1 MSAKKNPSKK
11 SGSKKPPSNKLKS
24 QKSKKPSLQAQVNKA
39 NEITVAVAQASAD
52 AVERNFYAG
61 NNTYEVSASDQ
72 TIPTKSGLEVAGND
86 TVRSSVAYNLAG
98 SYAAGGNQIE
108 NLVYTGTAGVA
119 LQGNA
124 LANSIV
130 GGANNDSISGGTGA
144 DTLVGGS
151 GNDTLFGNGS
161 SILVGGANDDTYVV
175 GSTTDVINDASGSDE
190 VRSSISYT
198 LGSDIENL
206 TYTGTASATFG
217 GNNGNNYIDASS
229 ANTGNAVSLSGN
241 GGRDTLIGGSGNDTL
256 RGAASSSLVGGEG
269 DDAIFAE
276 GTDISIDA
284 GNGNNTIVFSTA
296 AQMKSAATIIGGKS
310 VDTVKVDSKVRLYD
324 ADFVNFS
331 GIEKLV
337 LTSNPTDGG
346 NYIELGLLANARGL
360 ETVISGTGNDTI
372 DAGAFNSSVTLVGDG
387 GGDNLLIGSAAGD
400 SIYGGTGSETI
411 LGNAGND
418 TISGGGGADS
428 ILGGVGDDDIRV
440 STAAAMLAVAT
451 ISGGAD
457 NDTLKL
463 TSQNQ
468 NVDDRNF
475 AKVDS
480 IVTFQ
485 VADGVGST
493 VSIGSSGGNADASG
507 IGFLFGGNGSDTLTG
522 YTDQATT
529 ISGNDGND
537 SIIGGTATD
546 SLLGGVGNDTIAGA
560 GGSDIVLGGAG
571 NDSLFGHTSGAAS
584 LSGGDDDDTI
594 VGNGSSDTLDGG
606 AGADSLFGNAVA
618 ETLLGGDGNDSIVGG
633 GGVDSIFG
641 GDGNDVIEF
650 STAVL
655 MAAAATIAGGLGT
668 NTVALTTNAQNI
680 GDADFGGFDSIN
692 VLELAD
698 GANIVEAGA
707 TAVTAGI
714 ATIVGGA
721 NDDSLQV
728 ATMTSFTSLIGG
740 LGTNTV
746 ALTTNA
752 QNIGD
757 GDFGGFDSINVL
769 ELADGANIVEAGA
782 TAVTAGIATIVGG
795 ANDDSLQVATMT
807 SFTSLIGGLGTN
819 TVALTTN
826 AQNIGDADFGGFD
839 SINVLELAA
848 GANIVEA
855 GATALSAGIATIVGG
870 INADRIDIGV
880 DYDGNQAVTLLGGAG
895 DDSLLGRDQADSLVG
910 GDDSD
915 VINGRGG
922 ADNILGGDGTDTLIF
937 ATPLDLA
944 TAATV
949 IGGLGNDTI
958 SIANAGG
965 SVVDTNF
972 DDLDTV
978 EALVFTAGG
987 NCSAILE
994 TEAQQAGIVSV
1005 FGGVGDDTI
1014 DASNAAYNATGL
1026 YFQGN
1031 GGVDSLVGGGSTD
1044 KFVFSTAAALNLAA
1058 TVSGGNGNDTIS
1070 LAAHNQTVVDA
1081 DFTDVLSV
1089 EALSFADGT
1098 GSSAVLAGT
1107 AATAGIAKVY
1117 GGNGNDTLT
1126 VDETFYSSPLFNG
1139 ADGVDVLILSNETV
1153 AVGDSFFTNVLS
1165 VASFQ
1170 TANGANDIAL
1180 GVEASEAGIETVT
1193 GGTGDDILNASA
1205 MTSAVTLLGGL
1216 GADTLTGGSGGSR
1229 QQGWTGTS
1237 TVNVSSDTLTGGA
1250 GTDIFVLGDA
1260 SGNAYGF
1267 DSNPAVNYRALITG
1281 FAMGT
1286 DRFQLW
1292 DADQSGAVTVAADG
1306 TIANQVNISIGGL
1319 QAYRFN
1325 YDNAADTGTLY
1336 VAGTTK
1342 VVAELTGFTG
1352 SGANLTGSN
1361 FSII

>member
-1 MSAKKNPSKK
+1 M
-11 SGSKKPPSNKLKS
+11 
-24 QKSKKPSLQAQVNKA
+24 
-39 NEITVAVAQASAD
+39 IRT
-52 AVERNFYAG
+52 
-61 NNTYEVSASDQ
+61 TQ
-72 TIPTKSGLEVAGND
+72 TS
-86 TVRSSVAYNLAG
+86 YNLG
-98 SYAAGGNQIE
+98 SN
-108 NLVYTGTAGVA
+108 
-119 LQGNA
+119 
-124 LANSIV
+124 
-130 GGANNDSISGGTGA
+130 
-144 DTLVGGS
+144 
-151 GNDTLFGNGS
+151 
-161 SILVGGANDDTYVV
+161 
-175 GSTTDVINDASGSDE
+175 
-190 VRSSISYT
+190 
-198 LGSDIENL
+198 IENL
-206 TYTGTASATFG
+206 TYTGTAPATFG
-217 GNNGNNYIDASS
+217 GNNGNNRIDASS
-229 ANTGNAVSLSGN
+229 ATDAVSLSGN
-241 GGRDTLIGGSGNDTL
+241 GGRDTLIGGTGNDIL

-269 DDAIFAE
+269 NDTIFAE

-284 GNGNNTIVFSTA
+284 GNGENTIVFSTA
-296 AQMKSAATIIGGKS
+296 AQMKAAATIIGGTG
-310 VDTVKVDSKVRLYD
+310 VDTVQIDSKVRLYD
-324 ADFVNFS
+324 ADFANFS

-372 DAGAFNSSVTLVGDG
+372 DAGAFNASVTLVGDG
-387 GGDNLLIGSAAGD
+387 GGDNWLIGSSAGD
-400 SIYGGTGSETI
+400 SIYGGIGSETI

-418 TISGGGGADS
+418 TIFGGGGADS
-428 ILGGVGDDDIRV
+428 ILGGAGDDDTRV

-451 ISGGAD
+451 LSGGAD
-457 NDTLKL
+457 NDTLNL
-463 TSQNQ
+463 TTDSQT
-468 NVDDRNF
+468 VDDTNF

-480 IVTFQ
+480 ILTFQ
-485 VADGVGST
+485 VANGVGSN
-493 VSIGSSGGNADASG
+493 VSIGSSGGNADTGG
-507 IGFLFGGNGSDTLTG
+507 IQFLLGGNGGDTLTG

-546 SLLGGVGNDTIAGA
+546 SLFGGVGNDTIAGG

-584 LSGGDDDDTI
+584 LFGGEDDDII
-594 VGNGSSDTLDGG
+594 VGNGASDTLDGG
-606 AGADSLFGNAVA
+606 AGNDSLFGNTVA
-618 ETLLGGDGNDSIVGG
+618 ETLLGGDANDTILGG
-633 GGVDSIFG
+633 GGVDSILG

-655 MAAAATIAGGLGT
+655 MAAAATIAGGTGADTVVLTTDAQTITDANFGGFDSINVLELADGANIVDAGAAAVTAGIATIVGGNDADSLQIATMTTFTSLIGGTGDDTVALTTDAQTITNANFGGFNSINVLELANGANIVDAGAAAVTAGIATIVGGNDADSLQIATMTTFTSLIGGTGDDTVALTTDAQTITNANFGGFNSINVLELANGANIVDAGATAVAAGIATIVGGNDADSLQIATMTSFTSLIGGLGT
-668 NTVALTTNAQNI
+668 DTVALTTNAQII

-721 NDDSLQV
+721 NDDSFQV

-740 LGTNTV
+740 LG
-746 ALTTNA
+746 
-752 QNIGD
+752 
-757 GDFGGFDSINVL
+757 
-769 ELADGANIVEAGA
+769 
-782 TAVTAGIATIVGG
+782 
-795 ANDDSLQVATMT
+795 ND
-807 SFTSLIGGLGTN
+807 

-839 SINVLELAA
+839 SINVLELAD
-848 GANIVEA
+848 GSNIVDV
-855 GATALSAGIATIVGG
+855 GTTALTAGIATIVGG
-870 INADRIDIGV
+870 INADRLDIGV

-910 GDDSD
+910 GDDND

-937 ATPLDLA
+937 ATAIDLA
-944 TAATV
+944 TAASV

-972 DDLDTV
+972 DDVDTV
-978 EALVFTAGG
+978 EALVFTDGG

-1005 FGGVGDDTI
+1005 FGGVGNDTF
-1014 DASNAAYNATGL
+1014 DASSAAYNATGL

-1044 KFVFSTAAALNLAA
+1044 KFVFSTAAALNLAS
-1058 TVSGGNGNDTIS
+1058 TVAGGNGNDTIS
-1070 LAAHNQTVVDA
+1070 LTTHNQAVVDA

-1089 EALSFADGT
+1089 EVLTFADGT

-1107 AATAGIAKVY
+1107 ANTAGIASVY
-1117 GGNGNDTLT
+1117 GGSGNDTLT
-1126 VDETFYSSPLFNG
+1126 VDESEALYGDVTTPTFHG
-1139 ADGVDVLILSNETV
+1139 ADGVDVLILSNDTATLV
-1153 AVGDSFFTNVLS
+1153 DSFFTNVLS
-1165 VASFQ
+1165 VDSFQ
-1170 TANGANDIAL
+1170 TANGANDITL
-1180 GVEASEAGIETVT
+1180 GTEASEAGISIIT

-1237 TVNVSSDTLTGGA
+1237 TVNVSSDTLTGG
-1250 GTDIFVLGDA
+1250 
-1260 SGNAYGF
+1260 S
-1267 DSNPAVNYRALITG
+1267 
-1281 FAMGT
+1281 GT
-1286 DRFQLW
+1286 DR
-1292 DADQSGAVTVAADG
+1292 S
-1306 TIANQVNISIGGL
+1306 
-1319 QAYRFN
+1319 
-1325 YDNAADTGTLY
+1325 
-1336 VAGTTK
+1336 TT
-1342 VVAELTGFTG
+1342 EH
-1352 SGANLTGSN
+1352 
-1361 FSII
+1361 